1 VPHSIFGNEA
11 RANRLVIRLQPEEDI
26 ALSLM
31 NKSPGLTSDGM
42 HLTQLDLSLSLD
54 AVFDANGTK
63 KPRRRIAYEKLILD
77 ALHGNNA
84 QFVRR
89 DEVEAAWMWVD
100 GIIDAWRI
108 SGLKPQ
114 PYAAGSNGPT
124 NAQLLLERDGRFWN
138 D

>member
-1 VPHSIFGNEA
+1 MPHSIFGNEA
-11 RANRLVIRLQPEEDI
+11 KANRLVIRLQPEEDI

-31 NKSPGLTSDGM
+31 NKSPGLTADGM

-63 KPRRRIAYEKLILD
+63 KPRRRIAYERLILD
-77 ALHGNNA
+77 ALNGNNA

-100 GIIDAWRI
+100 GIVAAWQT
-108 SGLKPQ
+108 SGMKPQ